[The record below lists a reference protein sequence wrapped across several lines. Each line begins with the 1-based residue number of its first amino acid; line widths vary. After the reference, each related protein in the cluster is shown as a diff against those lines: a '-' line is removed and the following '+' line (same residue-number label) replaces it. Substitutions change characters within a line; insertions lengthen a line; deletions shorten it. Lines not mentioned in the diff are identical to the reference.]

1 MTPIRNRTNLLA
13 SLLLIFLLSLG
24 AAAAAAQTLDYNYM
38 FVSTRAAGVT
48 EDGLAYERGDIIGA
62 QGIGGAWF
70 MVFDATDN
78 GLTAGQDVN
87 AFDLTPPPLD
97 PNAAAVPG
105 PIYLS
110 FSQPR
115 ARVPGVPGWVMDNDA
130 VVFEEVV
137 NGNAPEDNY
146 ALFFDGS
153 DVGLTT
159 RDEQIDSLSV
169 FLPDEFGPAAVAVP
183 GDCTAGVVFISTSA
197 NYRVPAAGGGSM
209 TGRGGDILAFC
220 ATNLGPNTA
229 GFWFKAFDAQAAGF
243 APLRAPRNVS
253 VNSFSADG
261 DWDVTFNFTSFTD
274 FTVGSFS
281 GQANT
286 VYLYDTAAGGVI
298 GPVVD
303 LDVDYPTLNGEADG
317 LVIDRYV
324 PQCNAVGPNC

>member
-1 MTPIRNRTNLLA
+1 MHPLFKRALLPLT
-13 SLLLIFLLSLG
+13 LLLLFTLTLG
-24 AAAAAAQTLDYNYM
+24 AAVVAAQTLDYNYL

-48 EDGLAYERGDIIGA
+48 EDDLAYERGDIIGA

-87 AFDLTPPPLD
+87 AFDLTPPPLNG
-97 PNAAAVPG
+97 NAAAVPG

-115 ARVPGVPGWVMDNDA
+115 VRVPGVPGWVMTNDA
-130 VVFEEVV
+130 VVFEEVL

-159 RDEQIDSLSV
+159 RSEQIDSLSV
-169 FLPDEFGPAAVAVP
+169 WLPDELGPAAVAVP
-183 GDCTAGVVFISTSA
+183 GDCTAGLVFISTAA

-220 ATNLGPNTA
+220 ATNLGPDTA
-229 GFWFKAFDAQAAGF
+229 GFWFKAYDAQAAGF

-253 VNSFSADG
+253 VNDFSYDG
-261 DWDVTFNFTSFTD
+261 DWDVTFNFTSFTN
-274 FTVGSFS
+274 FTVGSFH
-281 GQANT
+281 GTANT
-286 VYLYDTAAGGVI
+286 VYLYDTAAGGVV
-298 GPVVD
+298 GPVVE
-303 LDVDYPTLNGEADG
+303 LNVDYPMLNGVADG

-324 PQCNAVGPNC
+324 QQCRAVGPNC

>member
-1 MTPIRNRTNLLA
+1 MHPRFRRALLPL
-13 SLLLIFLLSLG
+13 SLLLFSLTLG
-24 AAAAAAQTLDYNYM
+24 AAAVAAQTLDYNYL

-70 MVFDATDN
+70 MVFDAADN

-87 AFDLTPPPLD
+87 AFDLTAPPL
-97 PNAAAVPG
+97 NGAAAAVPG

-115 ARVPGVPGWVMDNDA
+115 ARVPGVPGWVMANDA
-130 VVFEEVV
+130 VVFEAPL
-137 NGNAPEDNY
+137 NGGTPEAPY

-169 FLPDEFGPAAVAVP
+169 WTPDELGPNAVAVP
-183 GDCTAGVVFISTSA
+183 GDCAAGVVFISTSA
-197 NYRVPAAGGGSM
+197 NYRVPAAEGGSL

-253 VNSFSADG
+253 VNDFSYDG

-274 FTVGSFS
+274 FTVGSFD
-281 GQANT
+281 GVANT
-286 VYLYDTAAGGVI
+286 VYLYDTTAGVV

-303 LDVDYPTLNGEADG
+303 LNVDYPTLNGVADG

-324 PQCNAVGPNC
+324 QQCNAVGPNC